1 MLTMI
6 SFLFHFCAGLDP
18 IEQYYLEKC
27 GQNITRVRTFTK
39 RAQGL
44 LPKPNPAMV
53 GHQPSEEHID
63 GLTAQPYW
71 GETENEYNQFPWVAR
86 LEEQSSIIRKE
97 LENKLL
103 AASSSSTAEQT
114 QQASLFRGDSA
125 WQSQVMGSGWS
136 AIRLQRMGVWNV
148 EFCEQNFPQTY
159 HIVRS
164 LNIPLAIRGVC
175 FARQEG
181 MSGVAPHSDGRN
193 FILTAHLGLKI
204 PTGCWI
210 KVGEDDDTRNF
221 VSRREWEEGKI
232 ILLDTS
238 FEHSTGN
245 PTTEDRHV
253 LIIDFWHP
261 ELSEAEKAALSFIYD
276 LRNQFESGK
285 IPFRMPESKKKQK
298 QSQGLFASIWD
309 SFTTQDIS

>member
-1 MLTMI
+1 
-6 SFLFHFCAGLDP
+6 
-18 IEQYYLEKC
+18 
-27 GQNITRVRTFTK
+27 
-39 RAQGL
+39 
-44 LPKPNPAMV
+44 
-53 GHQPSEEHID
+53 
-63 GLTAQPYW
+63 
-71 GETENEYNQFPWVAR
+71 
-86 LEEQSSIIRKE
+86 
-97 LENKLL
+97 
-103 AASSSSTAEQT
+103 
-114 QQASLFRGDSA
+114 
-125 WQSQVMGSGWS
+125 
-136 AIRLQRMGVWNV
+136 
-148 EFCEQNFPQTY
+148 
-159 HIVRS
+159 
-164 LNIPLAIRGVC
+164 
-175 FARQEG
+175 

-221 VSRREWEEGKI
+221 VSQRGWEEGKI

-276 LRNQFESGK
+276 LRNQFESGN
-285 IPFRMPESKKKQK
+285 IPFRTPESIKKQK

-309 SFTTQDIS
+309 SFTK

>member
-1 MLTMI
+1 MLLLLPCLKCYYYV
-6 SFLFHFCAGLDP
+6 LFFITTLLGLEP
-18 IEQYYLEKC
+18 IEQYYLERN
-27 GQNITRVRTFTK
+27 GQNITRVRTFTQ

-44 LPKPNPAMV
+44 LPKPEPLLV

-71 GETENEYNQFPWVAR
+71 GEGGYNQFPWVPK
-86 LEEQSSIIRKE
+86 LEEKSYLIRNE
-97 LENKLL
+97 LERQLL
-103 AASSSSTAEQT
+103 ATSSSNQD
-114 QQASLFRGDSA
+114 QQSLFRGDSA
-125 WQSQVMGSGWS
+125 WQSQIMGKGWS

-148 EFCEQNFPQTY
+148 EFCEAYFPQTY
-159 HIVRS
+159 QILQS
-164 LNIPLAIRGVC
+164 LNIPLAVRGVC

-204 PTGCWI
+204 PAGCWI
-210 KVGEDDDTRNF
+210 KVGEDDNISN
-221 VSRREWEEGKI
+221 VSQREWEEGKVLI
-232 ILLDTS
+232 FDTS

-261 ELSEAEKAALSFIYD
+261 ELTEAEKAALSFIYD
-276 LRNQFESGK
+276 LRNQFESGQ
-285 IPFRMPESKKKQK
+285 IPFRTPEAIKKQK
-298 QSQGLFASIWD
+298 EKQGIFAGLWN
-309 SFTTQDIS
+309 SFTA

>member
-1 MLTMI
+1 M
-6 SFLFHFCAGLDP
+6 
-18 IEQYYLEKC
+18 
-27 GQNITRVRTFTK
+27 
-39 RAQGL
+39 
-44 LPKPNPAMV
+44 
-53 GHQPSEEHID
+53 D

-71 GETENEYNQFPWVAR
+71 GETEEEYNQFPWVAK
-86 LEEQSSIIRKE
+86 LEEQSYIIRSE
-97 LENKLL
+97 LESKLR
-103 AASSSSTAEQT
+103 AASSSSSSSSSLMEEQ
-114 QQASLFRGDSA
+114 QQLSLFRGDSA
-125 WQSQVMGSGWS
+125 WQSQVMGAGWS

-148 EFCEQNFPQTY
+148 EFCERHFPQTY
-159 HIVRS
+159 QIVRS
-164 LNIPLAIRGVC
+164 LNIPLAVRGVC

-210 KVGEDDDTRNF
+210 KVGVDDVTRNF
-221 VSRREWEEGKI
+221 VSQREWEEGKI
-232 ILLDTS
+232 LLLDTS

-245 PTTEDRHV
+245 PTKEDRHV

-285 IPFRMPESKKKQK
+285 IPFRTPESIKKQQK

-309 SFTTQDIS
+309 SFTQ